1 MVTHYKVFTSE
12 IIMPEYINI
21 FNVIL
26 KRDLI
31 LAFRDKTDFI
41 NSLIFFII
49 VITLFPL
56 TFGTKSTIVN
66 EIIPGMIWISALLAT
81 CLSLE
86 TIFRSDFEDGSIEQL
101 TLSRYPLTLLVS
113 AKIFAHWITF
123 GVPLIIISLLM
134 GMLLSL
140 SNEIIIALF
149 ITLILGTPV
158 LSLLGSVM
166 VALTIGL
173 RGGMLLNLLILP
185 LSMPILIFS
194 TVAIHNA
201 ALNQSIIAETYFLAG
216 ILVLAITLAPLATA
230 AALRIR
236 LS

>member
-1 MVTHYKVFTSE
+1 MS
-12 IIMPEYINI
+12 EYINI

-56 TFGTKSTIVN
+56 TFGTTSTIVN

-113 AKIFAHWITF
+113 AKIFAHWIAF
-123 GVPLIIISLLM
+123 GMPLIIISLLM
-134 GMLLSL
+134 GILLSL

-149 ITLILGTPV
+149 ITLILGTPI

-185 LSMPILIFS
+185 LSMPVLIFS
-194 TVAIHNA
+194 TVAIQNA

>member
-1 MVTHYKVFTSE
+1 MS
-12 IIMPEYINI
+12 EYINI

-123 GVPLIIISLLM
+123 GMPLIIISLLM
-134 GMLLSL
+134 GILLSL

-149 ITLILGTPV
+149 ITLILGTPI

-185 LSMPILIFS
+185 LSMPVLIFS
-194 TVAIHNA
+194 TVAIQNA

-216 ILVLAITLAPLATA
+216 ILVLAFTLAPLATA

>member
-1 MVTHYKVFTSE
+1 MS
-12 IIMPEYINI
+12 EYINI

-26 KRDLI
+26 KRDLM

-49 VITLFPL
+49 VITLFPF

-123 GVPLIIISLLM
+123 GMPLIIISLLM
-134 GMLLSL
+134 GILLSL

-149 ITLILGTPV
+149 ITLILGTPI

-185 LSMPILIFS
+185 LSMPVLIFS
-194 TVAIHNA
+194 TVAIQNA

>member
-1 MVTHYKVFTSE
+1 MS
-12 IIMPEYINI
+12 EYINI

-26 KRDLI
+26 KRDLM

-123 GVPLIIISLLM
+123 GMPLIIISLLM
-134 GMLLSL
+134 GILLSL
-140 SNEIIIALF
+140 SNETIIALF

-185 LSMPILIFS
+185 LSMPVLIFS
-194 TVAIHNA
+194 TVAIQNA

>member
-1 MVTHYKVFTSE
+1 MS
-12 IIMPEYINI
+12 EYINI

-123 GVPLIIISLLM
+123 GMPLIIISLLM
-134 GMLLSL
+134 GILLSL
-140 SNEIIIALF
+140 SNEIIMAIF
-149 ITLILGTPV
+149 ITLVLGTPI

-185 LSMPILIFS
+185 LSMPVLIFS
-194 TVAIHNA
+194 TVAIQNA

-216 ILVLAITLAPLATA
+216 ILVLAITLAPLATT

>member
-1 MVTHYKVFTSE
+1 MS
-12 IIMPEYINI
+12 EYINI

-26 KRDLI
+26 KRDLM

-123 GVPLIIISLLM
+123 GMPLIIISLLT
-134 GMLLSL
+134 GILLSL
-140 SNEIIIALF
+140 SNEIIMALF
-149 ITLILGTPV
+149 ITLVLGTPI

-185 LSMPILIFS
+185 LSMPVLIFS
-194 TVAIHNA
+194 TVAIQNA

>member
-1 MVTHYKVFTSE
+1 MS
-12 IIMPEYINI
+12 EYINI

-26 KRDLI
+26 KRDLM

-123 GVPLIIISLLM
+123 GMPLIIISLLM
-134 GMLLSL
+134 GILLSL
-140 SNEIIIALF
+140 SNEIIMALF
-149 ITLILGTPV
+149 ITLVLGTPI

-185 LSMPILIFS
+185 LSMPVLIFS
-194 TVAIHNA
+194 TVAIQNA

>member
-1 MVTHYKVFTSE
+1 MS
-12 IIMPEYINI
+12 EYINI

-123 GVPLIIISLLM
+123 GMPLIIISLLM
-134 GMLLSL
+134 GILLSL

-149 ITLILGTPV
+149 ITLILGTPI

-185 LSMPILIFS
+185 LSMPVLIFS
-194 TVAIHNA
+194 TVAIQNA

>member
-1 MVTHYKVFTSE
+1 MS
-12 IIMPEYINI
+12 EYINI

-26 KRDLI
+26 KRDLM

-123 GVPLIIISLLM
+123 SIPLIIISLLM
-134 GMLLSL
+134 GILLSL

-149 ITLILGTPV
+149 ITLILGTPI

-185 LSMPILIFS
+185 LSMPVLIFS
-194 TVAIHNA
+194 TVAIQNA

>member
-1 MVTHYKVFTSE
+1 MS
-12 IIMPEYINI
+12 EYINI

-26 KRDLI
+26 RRDLI

-41 NSLIFFII
+41 NSLFFFII

-56 TFGTKSTIVN
+56 SFGTKSTIVN

-81 CLSLE
+81 CLTLE

-123 GVPLIIISLLM
+123 GIPLIIISLLM
-134 GMLLSL
+134 GILLSL
-140 SNEIIIALF
+140 SNEIIMALF
-149 ITLILGTPV
+149 ITLILGTPI

-185 LSMPILIFS
+185 LSMPVLIFS
-194 TVAIHNA
+194 TVAIQNA

>member
-1 MVTHYKVFTSE
+1 MS
-12 IIMPEYINI
+12 EYINI

-26 KRDLI
+26 KRDLM

-123 GVPLIIISLLM
+123 GMPLIIISLLM
-134 GMLLSL
+134 GILFSL
-140 SNEIIIALF
+140 SNEVIIALF
-149 ITLILGTPV
+149 ITLILGTPI

-185 LSMPILIFS
+185 LSMPVLIFS
-194 TVAIHNA
+194 TVAIQNA

>member
-1 MVTHYKVFTSE
+1 MS
-12 IIMPEYINI
+12 EYINI

-123 GVPLIIISLLM
+123 GMPLIIISLLM
-134 GMLLSL
+134 GILLSL
-140 SNEIIIALF
+140 SNEIIMAIF
-149 ITLILGTPV
+149 ITLILGTPI

-185 LSMPILIFS
+185 LSMPVLIFS
-194 TVAIHNA
+194 TVAIQNA

>member
-1 MVTHYKVFTSE
+1 
-12 IIMPEYINI
+12 MPEYINI

-166 VALTIGL
+166 VALTVGL

-194 TVAIHNA
+194 TVAIQNA

>member
-1 MVTHYKVFTSE
+1 MS
-12 IIMPEYINI
+12 EYINI

-86 TIFRSDFEDGSIEQL
+86 SIFRSDFEDGSIEQL

-123 GVPLIIISLLM
+123 GMPLIIISLLM
-134 GMLLSL
+134 GILLSL

-149 ITLILGTPV
+149 ITLILGTPI

-185 LSMPILIFS
+185 LSMPVLIFS
-194 TVAIHNA
+194 TVAIQNA

>member
-1 MVTHYKVFTSE
+1 MS
-12 IIMPEYINI
+12 EYINI

-26 KRDLI
+26 KRDLM

-56 TFGTKSTIVN
+56 TFGTQSTIVN

-123 GVPLIIISLLM
+123 GMPLIIISLLM
-134 GMLLSL
+134 GILLSL

-185 LSMPILIFS
+185 LSMPVLIFS
-194 TVAIHNA
+194 TVAIQNA

>member
-1 MVTHYKVFTSE
+1 MS
-12 IIMPEYINI
+12 EYINI

-123 GVPLIIISLLM
+123 GMPLIIISLLM
-134 GMLLSL
+134 GIFLSL
-140 SNEIIIALF
+140 SNEIIMAIF
-149 ITLILGTPV
+149 ITLVLGTPI

-185 LSMPILIFS
+185 LSMPVLIFS
-194 TVAIHNA
+194 TVAIQNA

>member
-1 MVTHYKVFTSE
+1 MS
-12 IIMPEYINI
+12 EYINI

-101 TLSRYPLTLLVS
+101 ILSRYPLTLLVA

-123 GVPLIIISLLM
+123 GMPLIIISLLM
-134 GMLLSL
+134 GILLSL

-149 ITLILGTPV
+149 ITLILGTPI

-185 LSMPILIFS
+185 LSMPVLIFS
-194 TVAIHNA
+194 TVAIQNA

>member
-1 MVTHYKVFTSE
+1 MS
-12 IIMPEYINI
+12 EYINI

-26 KRDLI
+26 KRDLM

-56 TFGTKSTIVN
+56 TFGTTSTIVN

-101 TLSRYPLTLLVS
+101 ALSRYPLTLLVS
-113 AKIFAHWITF
+113 AKIFAHWIAF
-123 GVPLIIISLLM
+123 GMPLIIISLLM
-134 GMLLSL
+134 GILLSL

-149 ITLILGTPV
+149 ITLILGTPI

-185 LSMPILIFS
+185 LSMPVLIFS
-194 TVAIHNA
+194 TVAIQNA

>member
-1 MVTHYKVFTSE
+1 
-12 IIMPEYINI
+12 MPEYINI

-26 KRDLI
+26 KRDLM

-166 VALTIGL
+166 VALTVGL

>member
-1 MVTHYKVFTSE
+1 MS
-12 IIMPEYINI
+12 EYINI

-123 GVPLIIISLLM
+123 GMPLIIISLLM
-134 GMLLSL
+134 GILLSL
-140 SNEIIIALF
+140 SNEIIMTLF
-149 ITLILGTPV
+149 ITLVLGTPI

-185 LSMPILIFS
+185 LSMPVLIFS
-194 TVAIHNA
+194 TVAIQNA

>member
-1 MVTHYKVFTSE
+1 MS
-12 IIMPEYINI
+12 EYINI

-26 KRDLI
+26 RRDLI

-41 NSLIFFII
+41 NSLFFFII

-56 TFGTKSTIVN
+56 SFGTKSTIVN

-81 CLSLE
+81 CLTLE

-123 GVPLIIISLLM
+123 GIPLIIISLLM
-134 GMLLSL
+134 GILLSL
-140 SNEIIIALF
+140 SNEIIMALF
-149 ITLILGTPV
+149 ITLILGTPI

-185 LSMPILIFS
+185 LSMPVLIFS
-194 TVAIHNA
+194 TVAIQNA
-201 ALNQSIIAETYFLAG
+201 ASNQSMIAEVYFLAG
-216 ILVLAITLAPLATA
+216 ILVLTITLAPLATA

>member
-1 MVTHYKVFTSE
+1 MS
-12 IIMPEYINI
+12 EYINI

-123 GVPLIIISLLM
+123 GMPLIIISLLM
-134 GMLLSL
+134 GILLSL
-140 SNEIIIALF
+140 SNEIIMAIF
-149 ITLILGTPV
+149 ITLVLGTPI

-185 LSMPILIFS
+185 LSMPVLIFS
-194 TVAIHNA
+194 TVAIQNA